1 MDWVEILLVSHD
13 DVVNSAHH
21 NMPAVEDH
29 DFLQANLTQHNV
41 GSSNANVDLDNLAA
55 PCSLDVES
63 STPSNTSFVDEF
75 SHADFVFT
83 TQDLQAWRYALKHT
97 HIHTHMQSVAF
108 LLLPLV
114 FRPAALLPFSH
125 PARRTRYGS

>member
-75 SHADFVFT
+75 SDADFVFT

-97 HIHTHMQSVAF
+97 HIHTHAECRF

-114 FRPAALLPFSH
+114 FRPAALSPFSR
-125 PARRTRYGS
+125 PARRTPYGS